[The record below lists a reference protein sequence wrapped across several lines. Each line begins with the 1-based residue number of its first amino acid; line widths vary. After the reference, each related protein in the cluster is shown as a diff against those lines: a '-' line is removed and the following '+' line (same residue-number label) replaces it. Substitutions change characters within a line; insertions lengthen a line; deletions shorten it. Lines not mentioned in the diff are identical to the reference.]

1 MRFDA
6 NKWRPSFWMSFL
18 ICPLTHLSP
27 NYHQCPWEVYQT
39 SLFQPLYQ
47 QRVLPKVSTGC
58 PSFHVRGKHQVCLV
72 ALEADDKNKSNGLW
86 NSNIFW
92 QLSIENRRRMVII
105 IGPGP
110 LFPHLRFV
118 YAICLDSSEAWHKF
132 KLFYFNCQAMCFV
145 LIFVMS
151 PDGAT
156 SQQ

>member
-6 NKWRPSFWMSFL
+6 NKWRSSFWMSFL
-18 ICPLTHLSP
+18 ICPFNTFKSQLSP
-27 NYHQCPWEVYQT
+27 VPLKTLPDFTLSTTLSAKCPPKSFNRVSQLPFERQT
-39 SLFQPLYQ
+39 PSLF
-47 QRVLPKVSTGC
+47 S
-58 PSFHVRGKHQVCLV
+58 
-72 ALEADDKNKSNGLW
+72 LEADDKNKSNGLW

-92 QLSIENRRRMVII
+92 QPSIENRPRMVI

-110 LFPHLRFV
+110 LCPHLRFV
-118 YAICLDSSEAWHKF
+118 YVIGLDSSEAWHKF